1 MRRRHDIDPA
11 KYIRIR
17 IKMLRD
23 ERAKNE
29 DQTAHLV
36 LDKSIFELQE
46 VLMLLER
53 NNRSSTA

>member
-1 MRRRHDIDPA
+1 MRRRNDIDPA
-11 KYIRIR
+11 KYIRVR

-36 LDKSIFELQE
+36 LDKSIFELTE

-53 NNRSSTA
+53 NNRS

>member
-1 MRRRHDIDPA
+1 MRRRNDIDPR

-17 IKMLRD
+17 IKMLTD
-23 ERAKNE
+23 ERAKNA
-29 DQTAHLV
+29 DATAHLV

>member
-1 MRRRHDIDPA
+1 MRGRNDIDPA
-11 KYIRIR
+11 KYIRVR

-29 DQTAHLV
+29 DSTAHLV
-36 LDKSIFELQE
+36 LDKSIFELRE

>member
-1 MRRRHDIDPA
+1 MRRRNDIDPA
-11 KYIRIR
+11 KYIRVR

-29 DQTAHLV
+29 DSTAHLV
-36 LDKSIFELQE
+36 LDKCIFELQE

>member
-1 MRRRHDIDPA
+1 MTRQRRRNDIDPA

-17 IKMLRD
+17 LKMLRD

-29 DQTAHLV
+29 DSTAHLV

-46 VLMLLER
+46 VLMLMER
-53 NNRSSTA
+53 NNR